1 MVLGA
6 GALIISELARVE
18 VVSAIRRK
26 SRIEGMSRA
35 SADILIATFENDLSR
50 RETAAGVDF
59 TVIRLGQDILDEAIL
74 ILDRHPLTAR
84 STSKSGAE
92 GSSWGGDGGAERQIW
107 TGLGAEGGW
116 TRRWRTRLATSQGR
130 LRQEGSSGPPKPGKG
145 RSDAQ

>member
-1 MVLGA
+1 MVKIYAKEPETALVLGA

-74 ILDRHPLTAR
+74 ILDRHPLTAGDAIQLATAILTR
-84 STSKSGAE
+84 RLIPNLTVFHCFDQHLRTAASAE
-92 GSSWGGDGGAERQIW
+92 GFVLQPA
-107 TGLGAEGGW
+107 
-116 TRRWRTRLATSQGR
+116 
-130 LRQEGSSGPPKPGKG
+130 
-145 RSDAQ
+145 